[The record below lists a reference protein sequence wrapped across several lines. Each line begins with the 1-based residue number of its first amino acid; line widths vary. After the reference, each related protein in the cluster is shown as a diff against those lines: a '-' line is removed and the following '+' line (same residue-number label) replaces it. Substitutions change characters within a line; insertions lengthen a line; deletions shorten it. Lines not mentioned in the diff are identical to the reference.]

1 MKEVILKYDEATG
14 TIYDMDNLILFTWH
28 NLQYKE
34 VPEALEFAPDPLDKI
49 TKLKSMMSVEE
60 MLSLKDA
67 GLL

>member
-14 TIYDMDNLILFTWH
+14 TIYDMDNLILFTWP

-34 VPEALEFAPDPLDKI
+34 VPEVLELTPDPLDKI

>member
-1 MKEVILKYDEATG
+1 MKEVILKYDESTG
-14 TIYDMDNLILFTWH
+14 TIYDMDNLILFTWY

-34 VPEALEFAPDPLDKI
+34 VPEVSESAPDPLDKI
-49 TKLKSMMSVEE
+49 TKLKSMMSVDE